1 MALNRRSLGNV
12 QQAGAPGRP
21 KGKQNNFISVTQT
34 NDITT
39 LGSDAGDGAQRVLL
53 KTAEVGTTPTLT
65 TNNSTSNITFAAAAG
80 TFTVAR
86 GGDYFVTVTFICKV
100 SAASQYD
107 VRIKVDGSLKHTKR
121 VGTTTASDP
130 DESTTSVI
138 LSLDSGDVI
147 TVTYEDDGTV
157 DILPNTGTTINIM
170 RIGNVAG
177 GGGPLIIQNNTDG
190 YILKATGNSRT
201 LEGMNGLT
209 DLSANSRVS
218 GSWAEGQGNQG
229 VIGDF
234 SAIYFDGIDA
244 MGIKK
249 RYQLAITGGILQTKE
264 AGE

>member
-12 QQAGAPGRP
+12 SQAGAPGRAL
-21 KGKQNNFISVTQT
+21 GKQNNFISVTQT

-53 KTAEVGTTPTLT
+53 KTAEAGTTPTLT

-100 SAASQYD
+100 SGASQYD
-107 VRIKVDGSLKHTKR
+107 VRIKVNGSLKHTKR
-121 VGTTTASDP
+121 VGTTTTNDP

-138 LSLDSGDVI
+138 LSLDKTDVI

-157 DILPNTGTTINIM
+157 DIFPNTGTTINIM
-170 RIGNVAG
+170 RIGNVACG
-177 GGGPLIIQNNTDG
+177 GSPLVIDNNTNGYFLKSTGDG
-190 YILKATGNSRT
+190 TKLTGQSQT
-201 LEGMNGLT
+201 AYT
-209 DLSANSRVS
+209 ANSKLS
-218 GSWAEGQGNQG
+218 GSWDEGAGNQG
-229 VIGDF
+229 LIGDF
-234 SAIYFDGIDA
+234 SAIYFEGTDH
-244 MGIKK
+244 MGTKK
-249 RYQLAITGGILQTKE
+249 RFQIAISGGLLMTKV